1 MPIVA
6 DRLSAGTQRGRTM
19 EYAIIDH
26 QISETPESRSSKG
39 LNTVQDALRNLL
51 HTESRGA
58 YLMHYDKD
66 ALSAIITAIE
76 ASTDTRSEAQTYYL
90 SLNRPIIFHLI
101 TFEKRDKTELD
112 MIQKL
117 IDMPPMRIHE
127 AVRMLSV

>member
-1 MPIVA
+1 
-6 DRLSAGTQRGRTM
+6 M
-19 EYAIIDH
+19 EYAIIEH
-26 QISETPESRSSKG
+26 HISEIPETRSSKG

-58 YLMHYDKD
+58 YLMHYDQD
-66 ALSAIITAIE
+66 ALSAILTAIE
-76 ASTDTRSEAQTYYL
+76 ASTETRSEAQTYYL
-90 SLNRPIIFHLI
+90 SLNRPISFHLV
-101 TFEKRDKTELD
+101 TLEKRSKTELV